1 MQIIPKESTKT
12 NLTDCSVFAAP
23 FTLPN
28 DEKLV
33 LERASVDTVSTL
45 NFPLFPPEKKYFLSL
60 IIVMFSLGHMVENL
74 VVVVFFFWL
83 MDQKKHNHNNRK
95 CLLPIIFLSNSGG
108 MLFAMKS
115 PSKLLILWA
124 II

>member
-1 MQIIPKESTKT
+1 MRELENCDLDLLQVACSSWPKYLFDMLQKKILLAWTKLRDNMQIIPKESTKT

-23 FTLPN
+23 LTLPN

-60 IIVMFSLGHMVENL
+60 IIVMFSL
-74 VVVVFFFWL
+74 
-83 MDQKKHNHNNRK
+83 
-95 CLLPIIFLSNSGG
+95 
-108 MLFAMKS
+108 
-115 PSKLLILWA
+115 
-124 II
+124 